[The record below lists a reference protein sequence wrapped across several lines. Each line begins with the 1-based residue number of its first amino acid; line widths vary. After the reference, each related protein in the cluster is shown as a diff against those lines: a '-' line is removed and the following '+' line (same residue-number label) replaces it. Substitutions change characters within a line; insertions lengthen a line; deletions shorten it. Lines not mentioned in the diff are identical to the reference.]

1 MRFQDFKVL
10 SDHEILQIHEAS
22 VWILENT
29 GISIYSKKALDFLNS
44 KGARVDYDKKLVK
57 IGRKIVESCLK
68 SLVKT
73 IDLYDRNGEKYLTLG
88 DGIPKCAS
96 GHNAIFIIDAET
108 NIRRNSTLRDVEKF
122 AIISDKL
129 EDIDVVG
136 VPVMPQDVTPQTTLL
151 YAVKALYENTTKPL
165 FFSTE
170 SSAINAS
177 VIEMMKIIAGKKNIS
192 ECPTAISQLSTTS
205 PLLWEPGAVDSLI
218 DVAKEGIPLNLL
230 PEPMTG
236 VSAPYTVAGLLTMH
250 NSEIL
255 SGIVLSQLMRPGTPV
270 IYGSSWTTFD
280 MKYTNAIIGSPETS
294 ALRVAGC
301 QMARYYNMPSHTTAP
316 NSDSNAHDEQNSWE
330 KTLSNIC
337 AICAGND
344 LVVNS
349 GMFATGL
356 TISLEQLVLD
366 DEINGIIRRLYRGID
381 VSEDTI
387 ATQVINNVGPKGSF
401 LTEDHTL
408 KYLFSREF
416 REVKVSNTN
425 NYDNWINSG
434 APLVEKNAAKIV
446 QDYLKDG
453 NTKVLHKDVI
463 RKLDLIIQEFES
475 GLKRHYSKTSG

>member
-57 IGRKIVESCLK
+57 IGRKMVESCLK